1 MTFYVGIP
9 GFGAP
14 WTALL
19 QWMADEGMAEDL
31 LSDEWQGVFQSMD
44 MRLIAQLYFG
54 HEAELAALWKPR
66 LAHVGEVLA
75 RFVLVHSMQEMYEE
89 GQRRGL
95 LVAPCNTPKDI
106 SENAQLNYRQWFAT
120 ADHSELETTLTYPG
134 APYHLSETPWRLRRR
149 PPLIG
154 EHNREVY
161 CRSLACRRT
170 RQLAALSGARGC
182 LGAPGGNKG
191 SEGE

>member
-1 MTFYVGIP
+1 
-9 GFGAP
+9 
-14 WTALL
+14 
-19 QWMADEGMAEDL
+19 
-31 LSDEWQGVFQSMD
+31 MD

-54 HEAELAALWKPR
+54 HEPELNALWKPR

-75 RFVLVHSMQEMYEE
+75 RFVRVHTMQEMYEE

-106 SENAQLNYRQWFAT
+106 VENAQLNYRQWFAS
-120 ADHSELETTLTYPG
+120 ASHPELEATLTYPG
-134 APYHLSETPWRLRRR
+134 PPYRLSATPWRLRGR

-161 CRSLACRRT
+161 CGELGLSPE
-170 RQLAALSGARGC
+170 QLAALSGAGVV
-182 LGAPGGNKG
+182 
-191 SEGE
+191 

>member
-1 MTFYVGIP
+1 
-9 GFGAP
+9 
-14 WTALL
+14 
-19 QWMADEGMAEDL
+19 MAEDL

-54 HEAELAALWKPR
+54 HEAELNALWKPR

-75 RFVLVHSMQEMYEE
+75 RFVRVHKMQEMYEE

-106 SENAQLNYRQWFAT
+106 VENAQLNYRRWFAS
-120 ADHSELETTLTYPG
+120 ASHPELEATLTYPG
-134 APYHLSETPWRLRRR
+134 PPYHLSETPWRLRGR

-154 EHNREVY
+154 EHNREIY
-161 CRSLACRRT
+161 CDELGLSPE
-170 RQLAALSGARGC
+170 QLEALSGAGVV
-182 LGAPGGNKG
+182 
-191 SEGE
+191 